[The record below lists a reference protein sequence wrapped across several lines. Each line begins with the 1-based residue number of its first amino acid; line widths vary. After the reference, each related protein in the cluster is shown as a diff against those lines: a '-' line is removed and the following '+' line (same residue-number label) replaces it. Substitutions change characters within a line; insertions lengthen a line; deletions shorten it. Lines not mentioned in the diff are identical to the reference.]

1 MTAFTIKPGDFLRR
15 GGAFCEIIA
24 VNDYDGR
31 HGQGYR
37 VAYLYGYGKRASIG
51 GATIWLAEEGS
62 GDMIYSAADVASKAD
77 EGRSV
82 TTIADAPWLTASK
95 YGTPEEVGQGY
106 LYSERNYSRSAVRN
120 FLVND
125 EVAEGILSD
134 HDFAMLTCSLHE
146 PTQAEGAAISLIRT
160 GSDRK
165 RDRRTTMKPGKAF
178 RLMLPDLDDKGIATI
193 TEAWIELNSPRDL
206 TLHVA
211 KSKEA
216 FAEAYGGDRAPYR
229 NPVTTNERKSIA
241 TSCMQHVAR
250 DIRVDEGIWKQTSV
264 GEVYASGD
272 FAVAYLKD
280 KGGLIA
286 GRVIYS
292 DVEDEP
298 RYSGPLYG
306 ACEQSLNML
315 QEHLDNVEA
324 THNVE
329 GWHDLRFNLI
339 GDDDD
344 PLAPYVDGD
353 LGGNPS
359 RCGKYITL
367 EKWGGHYS
375 FDGTD
380 GHVLPPMHCDDCGSA
395 LHEDEAMH
403 TDWGTLCECCFDNS
417 YVYLDNGDVVN
428 REDACEVRTIGWNGG
443 CVSQIVHI
451 DDAVYCESID
461 QYWHFDDVSFDDDGD
476 AMPTHLIPDDN
487 EDDMEEAA

>member
-1 MTAFTIKPGDFLRR
+1 MGTFTIKPGDFFRR
-15 GGAFCEIIA
+15 GSTFCEIIA

-31 HGQGYR
+31 HGAGYR
-37 VAYLYGYGKRASIG
+37 VAFLYGYDERVCVG
-51 GATIWLAEEGS
+51 GSTVWLAEEGS
-62 GDMIYSAADVASKAD
+62 EGLIARDLDVVSKVS
-77 EGRSV
+77 EGFHVV
-82 TTIADAPWLTASK
+82 TTADAPWLASSK

-106 LYSERNYSRSAVRN
+106 LHSERNYNRSAVRN

-125 EVAEGILSD
+125 EVASAVLLN
-134 HDFAMLTCSLHE
+134 HDLTMLVCNLHE
-146 PTQAEGAAISLIRT
+146 PLEAEGATLSLIRT

-178 RLMLPDLDDKGIATI
+178 RLMFPDLSDKDVATI

-211 KSKEA
+211 KSREA

-241 TSCMQHVAR
+241 TSCMQHVCR
-250 DIRVDEGIWKQTSV
+250 DMWHGDGFTQTSV

-280 KGGLIA
+280 KDGLIA
-286 GRVIYS
+286 GRVVYS
-292 DVEDEP
+292 DAEDEP

-324 THNVE
+324 TYYVE
-329 GWHDLRFNLI
+329 GWHGLRFNLI

-353 LGGNPS
+353 IGGNPS

-367 EKWGGHYS
+367 EKWGGHYG

-380 GHVLPPMHCDDCGSA
+380 GYVSASMYCEHCECT
-395 LHEDEAMH
+395 LHDDEAMH
-403 TDWGTLCECCFDNS
+403 TDCGPLCENCFDES
-417 YVYLDNGDVVN
+417 FVYLDNGDVVD
-428 REDACEVRTIGWNGG
+428 REDACEVRTLSWNGS
-443 CVSQIVHI
+443 CTTMVVHI
-451 DDAVYCESID
+451 DEAVYCESID
-461 QYWHFDDVSFDDDGD
+461 QYWHVDNVSFDDDCN
-476 AMPTHLIPDDN
+476 AMPTHLIPDEN
-487 EDDMEEAA
+487 GDDMEEAA